1 MARPLKS
8 PSAADF
14 VNGGGDSARAG
25 GLLEL
30 FPMNIFVASFS
41 PFRPRAALLAM
52 TLLSACAAG
61 SAAFPSVNNATGDQ
75 GGAYGNYLS
84 GQFALSQGALD
95 IAASRLLAAL
105 ADDPTNGQLLRQAF
119 LANLLAGRPE
129 AVRLAVKLPDNAAA
143 QLLLADEA
151 ARQGDW
157 DSAKQRYLALPHQGI
172 SQILEP
178 LLVAWSDMGA
188 GHPDAALAILKPL
201 TANKNLGG
209 IYALHAALIAD
220 LAGRSAEA
228 GRYYDQAQTAFAAPN
243 LRFAQILA
251 SWQARQG
258 QMEEARR
265 TIASLRQGDSVLS
278 MAVPAL
284 ESDITERPVANAV
297 DGIAET
303 YLALAASLRQPETE
317 DFSLLILRLALDL
330 RPRFTPARLLLAD
343 MLDDGGQPENALQT
357 LASVPNDAPLAG
369 LIQLRR
375 ATIENQLG
383 HTETAIGILQGLAKQ
398 FPDRPEPL
406 AQLGDLYRAKEQF
419 PQAIT
424 AYDGAIA
431 RIGDMQPRDWVLFYA
446 RGICYDR
453 AHQWP
458 KAQADFEHAL
468 QLSPDQPYVLNYLGY
483 SWAEQGTHLAEARK
497 LIEKAVAI
505 RPNDGAI
512 IDSLGWVLLRQGN
525 TAGAVHWL
533 ERAVEMEPED
543 ATINGHFGDALWA
556 AGRKLEATYQWRLAL
571 TFKPDPDEAARIEA
585 RLKQANIPGNGT
597 ANTAEQVAPH
607 QEKAHEGGN

>member
-1 MARPLKS
+1 MG
-8 PSAADF
+8 AAIGAQRCNIRE
-14 VNGGGDSARAG
+14 VPGRWRADHAAVSM
-25 GLLEL
+25 GL
-30 FPMNIFVASFS
+30 MNRILATLS
-41 PFRPRAALLAM
+41 PFRPRAALLALS
-52 TLLSACAAG
+52 LLSACAAG
-61 SAAFPSVNNATGDQ
+61 SAAFSTAPSGGGQ
-75 GGAYGNYLS
+75 GESGSAYGNYLA
-84 GQFALSQGALD
+84 GQFAMSQGALD
-95 IAASRLLAAL
+95 VAAQRLLAAL
-105 ADDPTNGQLLRQAF
+105 SDDPGNGQLLRQAF

-129 AVRLAVKLPDNAAA
+129 AVRLAAKLPDNAAA

-157 DSAKQRYLALPHQGI
+157 DSAKQRYLALPQQGI

-178 LLVAWSDMGA
+178 LLVAWADTGA
-188 GHPDAALAILKPL
+188 GHADAALDILKPL
-201 TANKNLGG
+201 TANKRLGG

-220 LAGRSAEA
+220 LAGRNAEA
-228 GRYYDQAQTAFAAPN
+228 GRYYDQAQAAFTAPN

-265 TIASLRQGDSVLS
+265 TLRSLRQGDSALS

-284 ESDITERPVANAV
+284 ESDISERPVANAV

-303 YLALAASLRQPETE
+303 YLALSASLRQPETE

-330 RPRFTPARLLLAD
+330 RPRFTAARLMMAD
-343 MLDDGGQPENALQT
+343 MLDDGGQPESALQT
-357 LASVPNDAPLAG
+357 LASVPEDAPLSS
-369 LIQLRR
+369 LIDLRR
-375 ATIENQLG
+375 AAIENQLG
-383 HTETAIGILQGLAKQ
+383 HTDTAIGILESLAKK

-406 AQLGDLYRAKEQF
+406 AQIGDIYRNKDQYT
-419 PQAIT
+419 QAIT
-424 AYDGAIA
+424 AYDGAIT
-431 RIGDMQPRDWVLFYA
+431 RIQEIQPRDWVLFYA
-446 RGICYDR
+446 RGIAYDR

-483 SWAEQGTHLAEARK
+483 SWAEQGTHLSEARK
-497 LIEKAVAI
+497 LIEKAVAL

-512 IDSLGWVLLRQGN
+512 LDSLGWVLLRQGN

-556 AGRKLEATYQWRLAL
+556 AGRKLEATYQWHLAL
-571 TFKPDPDEAARIEA
+571 TFKPDAEEAARIQA
-585 RLKQANIPGNGT
+585 KLKQAGLASNGIAST
-597 ANTAEQVAPH
+597 AEDNTARQS
-607 QEKAHEGGN
+607 AH

>member
-1 MARPLKS
+1 
-8 PSAADF
+8 
-14 VNGGGDSARAG
+14 
-25 GLLEL
+25 
-30 FPMNIFVASFS
+30 MNTFVATLSLV
-41 PFRPRAALLAM
+41 RPRAALLAM

-61 SAAFPSVNNATGDQ
+61 SAAFPSTNNATADP

-84 GQFALSQGALD
+84 GQFALSQGSLD

-119 LANLLAGRPE
+119 LANLLAGRPD

-188 GHPDAALAILKPL
+188 GQPDAALGILKPL
-201 TANKNLGG
+201 IANKRLGG

-220 LAGRSAEA
+220 LAGRDAEA
-228 GRYYDQAQTAFAAPN
+228 GRYYDQAQTAFTSPN

-251 SWQARQG
+251 SWQARHG

-284 ESDITERPVANAV
+284 EADISERPVANAL

-330 RPRFTPARLLLAD
+330 RPRFTPARLLMAD

-357 LASVPNDAPLAG
+357 LASVPNDAPLSG

-383 HTETAIGILQGLAKQ
+383 HADTAIGILQGLAKA

-419 PQAIT
+419 TPAIT
-424 AYDGAIA
+424 AYNGAIE
-431 RIGDMQPRDWVLFYA
+431 RIHDMQARDWVLFYA
-446 RGICYDR
+446 RGISYDR

-497 LIEKAVAI
+497 LIEKAVAL

-571 TFKPDPDEAARIEA
+571 TFKPDADEAARIEA
-585 RLKQANIPGNGT
+585 RLKQASVPGNGT

-607 QEKAHEGGN
+607 PEGSHQEGH